1 MCSSHYIVIAVLT
14 EAHANSIV
22 NKGRMMEKT
31 YSNLDKIQQAYQAFA
46 SGNIQALIESISDDI
61 IWNNHL
67 NPQSPFY
74 GNHKGIESFQKYFS
88 MLANNDINEIKVHSA
103 IEGRNKSIVIIDVKG
118 TDNYVHVV
126 RLAMDKVTRVDIY
139 NKNVVV

>member
-1 MCSSHYIVIAVLT
+1 
-14 EAHANSIV
+14 
-22 NKGRMMEKT
+22 MMEKT

-46 SGNIQALIESISDDI
+46 SGNIQALIDSISDDV

-88 MLANNDINEIKVHSA
+88 MLANDDISEINVHSA
-103 IEGRNKSIVIIDVKG
+103 IEGRNKSIIIFDVKG
-118 TDNYVHVV
+118 EDNYVHVV
-126 RLAMDKVTRVDIY
+126 RFVMGKVTRIDIY
-139 NKNVVV
+139 NHNAVA

>member
-1 MCSSHYIVIAVLT
+1 
-14 EAHANSIV
+14 
-22 NKGRMMEKT
+22 MEKT